1 MIVMSFR
8 SKRLPAYL
16 GKALLFVWGA
26 ALTAALMCWGAWHY
40 AVLPGPTVGQVA
52 EFSPNPETNQWRM
65 VHVLAAECGCSGAVG
80 KRLANRQPQ
89 PNVTEE
95 VWLVGAA
102 PELTAK
108 LQQAG
113 FKVVNKSSESLAQD
127 ANIEGM
133 PWLLIAQG
141 SGAVVYSG
149 GYAPQNPATVAQL
162 EDVSLLHRLQAGE
175 SPEAFP
181 AFGCATSRRA
191 KQSFDPLGLKYSQ
204 R

>member
-1 MIVMSFR
+1 MSF
-8 SKRLPAYL
+8 RLPAYL
-16 GKALLFVWGA
+16 GKALLVVWGVT
-26 ALTAALMCWGAWHY
+26 LTTALMCWGAWHY
-40 AVLPGPTVGQVA
+40 AVLPGPTVGQIA

-80 KRLANRQPQ
+80 KRLANRHPQ

-95 VWLVGAA
+95 VWIVGES
-102 PELTAK
+102 PDLTAK

-113 FKVVNKSSESLAQD
+113 FKVMNKSSESLAQD

-133 PWLLIAQG
+133 PWLLIAQT

-149 GYAPQNPATVAQL
+149 GYASQNPATVAQL